1 MLSASVIGSPM
12 SDNDFIERVE
22 NILLRLDEL
31 VERAQESVL
40 DSPPQRPSNPPS
52 QQYIPQISQNPQQ
65 LFDESINQ
73 PSQETILNPHANRY
87 NTTVSVETIVNSDVR
102 NLKWFTDLQMAYLWS
117 IEQTKLQPNE
127 DWIINDSFVDFANTM
142 DRRWQRG
149 NTNGAS
155 IARSISIEYRAYYEP
170 TTERPRLNVF

>member
-1 MLSASVIGSPM
+1 M

-31 VERAQESVL
+31 VERAQEPVL
-40 DSPPQRPSNPPS
+40 DSPPQRPSNPPP
-52 QQYIPQISQNPQQ
+52 QQYIPQTPRLIFQEP
-65 LFDESINQ
+65 INQ

-87 NTTVSVETIVNSDVR
+87 NTTVSVETILNSEVR

-117 IEQTKLQPNE
+117 IEQVKLQPNE
-127 DWIINDSFVDFANTM
+127 EWLINDSFLDFASTM

-149 NTNGAS
+149 STNGVC
-155 IARSISIEYRAYYEP
+155 IARCSSIEYRAYYEP
-170 TTERPRLNVF
+170 DTERPRLNAH

>member
-1 MLSASVIGSPM
+1 M

-31 VERAQESVL
+31 VERAQEPVL
-40 DSPPQRPSNPPS
+40 DSPPQRPSNPPL
-52 QQYIPQISQNPQQ
+52 QVQIPQISQNPQQ
-65 LFDESINQ
+65 LFDESINH
-73 PSQETILNPHANRY
+73 PSANRY

-102 NLKWFTDLQMAYLWS
+102 NLKWFTDLQMAYLWC
-117 IEQTKLQPNE
+117 IEQTKLQSNE
-127 DWIINDSFVDFANTM
+127 EWLINDSFIDFANTM

-149 NTNGAS
+149 STIGVC
-155 IARSISIEYRAYYEP
+155 IAKSSSIEYRAYYEP